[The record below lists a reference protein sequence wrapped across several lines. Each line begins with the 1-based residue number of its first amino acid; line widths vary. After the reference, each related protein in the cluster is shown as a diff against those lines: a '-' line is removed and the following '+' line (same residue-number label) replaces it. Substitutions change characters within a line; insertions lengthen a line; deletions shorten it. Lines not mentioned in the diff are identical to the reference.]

1 MAREVKE
8 IVSSMDLMEVTSKE
22 IIQKLVEENKR
33 LKEENFQL
41 RKLLRAIQFLT
52 KGCLPTEL
60 VEELRKK

>member
-8 IVSSMDLMEVTSKE
+8 IVSSMDLIEVTSKE

-33 LKEENFQL
+33 F
-41 RKLLRAIQFLT
+41 RKLLRAIRFLT
-52 KGCLPTEL
+52 KGCLPREL